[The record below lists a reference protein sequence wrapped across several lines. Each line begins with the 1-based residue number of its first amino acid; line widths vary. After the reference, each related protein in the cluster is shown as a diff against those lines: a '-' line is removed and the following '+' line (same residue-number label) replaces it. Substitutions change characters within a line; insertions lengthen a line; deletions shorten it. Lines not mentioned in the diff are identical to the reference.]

1 MNCFARAT
9 LWARAA
15 LLFAAAL
22 SGSARAAEFTAA
34 PISLGAHIPLTGE
47 SSELGQGF
55 RYGVELAITEINA
68 HGGVNGHELKL
79 ILVDDRSTPDGAV
92 TAVQRLTTRDNV
104 LLLWNGSSSSPTV
117 AVLPGLRAGPVPYF
131 VSFASDRR
139 VLEPFSKYVFS
150 GAAMPVQT
158 VVANMVDFIA
168 VTLRA
173 KTVALLAC
181 DQANCRASTPMLKGG
196 LQGKGVNVVTEQ
208 TFHSG
213 DTDFT
218 GQITA
223 IKAVKPDVVQVWG
236 LPADGGRIVAQLR
249 RSGITATIVGDTGFA
264 DQSVVEL
271 AGAGAEGLYA
281 MWIGGAQLGTDET
294 GPMGDW
300 RKRFAAAFP
309 SAPAGMPNAYSI
321 RGYADAYV
329 IAEGLRRAGADLSQ
343 DNIVAQLDTIR
354 DFIAGRDATFTYA
367 APIGLPRSFSP
378 TDHQGTKSLAP
389 VVVKDGKFVP
399 IVP

>member
-1 MNCFARAT
+1 MNCFT
-9 LWARAA
+9 KVTVSIRAA
-15 LLFAAAL
+15 VVFTTVF
-22 SGSARAAEFTAA
+22 SGGAQATEFTGA
-34 PISLGAHIPLTGE
+34 PISLGAHVPLTGE

-55 RYGVELAITEINA
+55 RYGVDLAIAEINA

-79 ILVDDRSTPDGAV
+79 TLADDRSTPDGAI
-92 TAVQRLTTRDNV
+92 TAVQRLTTRDKV

-117 AVLPGLRAGPVPYF
+117 AVLPGLRTGPVPYY

-168 VTLRA
+168 VRLKAR
-173 KTVALLAC
+173 TVALLSC
-181 DQANCRASTPMLKGG
+181 DQANCRASTPMLKSG
-196 LQGKGVNVVTEQ
+196 LQGKSVNVVTEQ
-208 TFHSG
+208 TYHSG

-218 GQITA
+218 AQITA
-223 IKAVKPDVVQVWG
+223 IKAANPDVVQVWG

-249 RSGITATIVGDTGFA
+249 RSGIVATIVGDTGFA

-271 AGAGAEGLYA
+271 AGAGADGLYA
-281 MWIGGAQLGTDET
+281 MWIGGAQLVTDET

-300 RKRFAAAFP
+300 RKRFATAFP
-309 SAPAGMPNAYSI
+309 NAPGGMPNAYSI
-321 RGYADAYV
+321 RGYADAFV
-329 IAEGLRRAGADLSQ
+329 IAEGLRRAGTDLSQ
-343 DNIVAQLDTIR
+343 DNIVAQLDTIQ
-354 DFIAGRDATFTYA
+354 DFVAGRDGTFTYA
-367 APIGLPRSFSP
+367 AAIGLPRSFSP

-399 IVP
+399 LDK